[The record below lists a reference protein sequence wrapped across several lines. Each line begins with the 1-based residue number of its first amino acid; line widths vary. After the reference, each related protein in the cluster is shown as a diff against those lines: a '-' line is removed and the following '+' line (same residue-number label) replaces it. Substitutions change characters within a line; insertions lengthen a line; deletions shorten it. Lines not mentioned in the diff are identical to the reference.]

1 MIKEICLICV
11 HHSNLFL
18 FCDNNITSSLFLLK
32 DKRSYNEESCCL
44 FNSETPIN
52 SNRFLLIQF
61 HKNVF
66 LQYLKFSLVSNN
78 VTSLNKIYAL

>member
-1 MIKEICLICV
+1 MKNHIVFLI
-11 HHSNLFL
+11 L
-18 FCDNNITSSLFLLK
+18 
-32 DKRSYNEESCCL
+32 
-44 FNSETPIN
+44 IN
-52 SNRFLLIQF
+52 SNRYLLIQF